1 MDIQPS
7 LLLSAPDRMPEA
19 EVTLRTAFA
28 LLATGNVAS
37 DVSVAIDGAQVKIG
51 AAVHFEISE
60 FLAINGWSC
69 TQLAQGWR
77 GRYTHP
83 AHVHGVIVHS
93 ASGCGDVVATL
104 QDGRTVRAESKKG
117 PLVDSASSAEYPLL
131 REALGQLMTIG
142 EQASSDLLAVVVPE
156 SRKFRDLANKW
167 RRAPLIAKLGIQIWT
182 ISRSNVLSGFDESD
196 G

>member
-1 MDIQPS
+1 
-7 LLLSAPDRMPEA
+7 MPEA
-19 EVTLRTAFA
+19 EVSLRTAFA

-37 DVSVAIDGAQVKIG
+37 DISVAIDGAQVQTG
-51 AAVHFEISE
+51 AAVHFAISE

-69 TQLAQGWR
+69 AQRAQGWR

-83 AHVHGVIVHS
+83 AHVHGVSVHS
-93 ASGCGDVVATL
+93 LSGRGDVVATL

-117 PLVDSASSAEYPLL
+117 PLVDSKSSAEYPLL

-142 EQASSDLLAVVVPE
+142 EHASSDLLAVVVPE

-167 RRAPLIAKLGIQIWT
+167 RKAPLIAKLGIQIWT
-182 ISRSNVLSGFDESD
+182 ISRDNVLSGFDASD
-196 G
+196 S